1 MRTSRGCRG
10 SDTRPLEARRSPA
23 WPLQS
28 DTGTRLEP
36 EDYTDDQKAQPNR
49 AIYLETLRRMT
60 PEQRLAK
67 AFELTDMSREALRAG
82 LRQRFPDA
90 TDEELHAIYL
100 ERLARCQGKDFKR
113 AVAAGLAAVDAGNV
127 ISL

>member
-1 MRTSRGCRG
+1 M
-10 SDTRPLEARRSPA
+10 
-23 WPLQS
+23 
-28 DTGTRLEP
+28 
-36 EDYTDDQKAQPNR
+36 DDPKAQPNR

-100 ERLARCQGKDFKR
+100 ERLARCQGKDFKHALETR
-113 AVAAGLAAVDAGNV
+113 TQRVNGALEKMRSVAPSVGAPDSGKVIRDLRDATSSGMEDEGTDQDT
-127 ISL
+127 